1 MSARLPDR
9 HSISERLSIYLS
21 NIRLRKF
28 DAKFGIRS
36 DFYKMNKIMATS
48 VTGNYDLDMLTNNY
62 VSAFLDLK
70 ADTFDDGYFPTKG
83 VSWELGYDWV
93 FAGLRKKIDG
103 FHIANLDFKAAVSA
117 GCFTFLPSVSARF
130 IMGGEPSLPYLNLIG
145 GFMPGRYLDQQIPFA
160 GVNYA
165 MAMHN
170 YLAMV
175 RGDFRFRLFKNN
187 YITLCANY
195 AYSVRDLSDVK
206 DTSMALGLLG
216 AGLKYS
222 YNSIIGPVDFGLHW
236 RSRNSKVGA
245 FLNFGLYF

>member
-1 MSARLPDR
+1 
-9 HSISERLSIYLS
+9 
-21 NIRLRKF
+21 
-28 DAKFGIRS
+28 
-36 DFYKMNKIMATS
+36 MNKVMATS
-48 VTGNYDLDMLTNNY
+48 VTGKYDLDVLTNNY
-62 VSAFLDLK
+62 VSTFIDLN
-70 ADTFDDGYFPTKG
+70 ADTFDNSYFPTKG
-83 VSWELGYDWV
+83 ISWKMGYEWV
-93 FAGLRKKIDG
+93 FTGLKKDIEK
-103 FHIANLDFKAAVSA
+103 FHIANLDFKAAFSA

-145 GFMPGRYLDQQIPFA
+145 GFMPGRYLDQQIPFV

-206 DTSMALGLLG
+206 DTSKVLGILG
-216 AGLKYS
+216 TGVKYS
-222 YNSIIGPVDFGLHW
+222 YNSIIGPVEFGLQW
-236 RSRNSKVGA
+236 RSRNSRVGA